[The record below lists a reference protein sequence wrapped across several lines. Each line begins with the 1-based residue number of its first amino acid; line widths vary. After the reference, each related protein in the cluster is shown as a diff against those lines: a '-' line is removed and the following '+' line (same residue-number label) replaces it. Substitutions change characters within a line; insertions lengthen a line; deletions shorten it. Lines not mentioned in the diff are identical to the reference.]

1 MNEAAMLARSMREKR
16 GGEGFAKEVM
26 AKGGFGQQR
35 KPLKECVETKAAVS
49 QRLST
54 LSCSEEPTA
63 TQCCLNREQH
73 NPADERSEIV

>member
-1 MNEAAMLARSMREKR
+1 MNEAAILARSVREKR

-49 QRLST
+49 HDF
-54 LSCSEEPTA
+54 
-63 TQCCLNREQH
+63 QH
-73 NPADERSEIV
+73 SLVPKTRPPRSVA

>member
-1 MNEAAMLARSMREKR
+1 MNEAAMLARSVREKR

-54 LSCSEEPTA
+54 LSCSEDPTA
-63 TQCCLNREQH
+63 TQCCRNRPQGKT
-73 NPADERSEIV
+73 ADKRSELV